1 MQTMQILL
9 TIEIAY
15 GKHQDSETVAK
26 AIEQRTYNYIT
37 ARGATVGK
45 CVAVV
50 VPDPRENT

>member
-9 TIEIAY
+9 TIEITY
-15 GKHQDSETVAK
+15 GKHKDSEAIAK

-50 VPDPRENT
+50 VPDGDKHD

>member
-9 TIEIAY
+9 TIEITY
-15 GKHQDSETVAK
+15 GKHQDSETIAK
-26 AIEQRTYNYIT
+26 AIEQRTYNYML

-50 VPDPRENT
+50 VPEGDKND

>member
-1 MQTMQILL
+1 MKTMQILL
-9 TIEIAY
+9 TIEITY
-15 GKHQDSETVAK
+15 GKHQDSETIAK

-50 VPDPRENT
+50 VPEGDKND

>member
-15 GKHQDSETVAK
+15 GKHQDSETIAK
-26 AIEQRTYNYIT
+26 SIEQRTYNYIT
-37 ARGATVGK
+37 ARGSTVGK

-50 VPDPRENT
+50 VPEGDKHE